1 MIVYV
6 LVSNTDELSMLYK
19 SAIYVPLNIIW
30 GTTVYLFYYKDTL
43 EYHGFSYD
51 TLPDQEIDSQYKK
64 IPLSELVAL
73 NRERKL
79 IRIL

>member
-1 MIVYV
+1 LYV
-6 LVSNTDELSMLYK
+6 KVSNPDELSILYK

-51 TLPDQEIDSQYKK
+51 ELPDHSSSSHYKK
-64 IPLSELVAL
+64 ITLSELVAL

-79 IRIL
+79 KRIL